1 MKMRWIIVWMGAL
14 GVLVS
19 AALGASAA
27 KQQASIGSPAAL
39 DDQQRT
45 RLLERWRSMND
56 ATRARMV
63 TRFEQLQKL
72 APDER
77 QRAMQRARRLMDE
90 VEATEKALAPEER
103 AALSSLSREERRRVL
118 RGLFGDDARKTA
130 AWMRR
135 SLTEEELTSIESLN
149 APERSLA
156 IRRWRR
162 RATDEAFRELG
173 RRGGEIGLKPEA
185 VEAWRA
191 SPPEAR
197 RDGLI
202 SEVRR
207 LCQEYVEG
215 GQLPEGLTQDAWE
228 YMNAGSDEQ
237 FVRGLKRV
245 FRRDPSFAIPPERW
259 EELRRRRSAQALQ
272 LAALSEPSISQR
284 AERSGLSGRA
294 LRQQV
299 VAGRRAE
306 VVSALV
312 EIGRVSDRQRAQLEA
327 LSQEGLWGVYRIA
340 LERLK
345 RGVDGSLA
353 VSGALSA
360 TGKRSPAA
368 RRGQAHDEVPGVDRR
383 HGRR

>member
-245 FRRDPSFAIPPERW
+245 FRRDPSFAIPPD
-259 EELRRRRSAQALQ
+259 RSR
-272 LAALSEPSISQR
+272 PS
-284 AERSGLSGRA
+284 RSGRSGVDCLGGHSGSRLSPVG
-294 LRQQV
+294 
-299 VAGRRAE
+299 GRRWCP
-306 VVSALV
+306 
-312 EIGRVSDRQRAQLEA
+312 RWWRSDA
-327 LSQEGLWGVYRIA
+327 
-340 LERLK
+340 
-345 RGVDGSLA
+345 
-353 VSGALSA
+353 
-360 TGKRSPAA
+360 
-368 RRGQAHDEVPGVDRR
+368 
-383 HGRR
+383 